1 MNRVDHKV
9 AIVTGAAG
17 GIGSATCR
25 LLAQSGATVIATDLR
40 DADGQRLVAEIVAA
54 GGKARFIRHDV
65 TDDAQWAMVFATAI
79 KEHGQVD
86 ILVNNA
92 GIYRHGRTEDATAAD
107 IQEMFDINLKSVVL
121 GTQHAFRAMK
131 QRPAGSSAAAIVNL
145 SSVAGLIGSPNSTLY
160 NLSKGGVRLFTKGTA
175 MEAAALGYN
184 IRINSIHPGI
194 IDTDMARQGVAGAM
208 LQRGVSAEVVAQT
221 MAAAH
226 PLGRMGRAEEVA
238 RGIVYLAS
246 DDASFMTGSEL
257 VVDGGM
263 TAR

>member
-1 MNRVDHKV
+1 MNRVDNKV
-9 AIVTGAAG
+9 ALVTGASG

-25 LLAQSGATVIATDLR
+25 LLARAGATVVATDLR
-40 DADGQRLVAEIVAA
+40 AEQGQALVAQIIAE
-54 GGKARFIRHDV
+54 GGKACFMSHDV
-65 TDDAQWAMVFATAI
+65 TDDAQWSKVMTDTLAAF
-79 KEHGQVD
+79 GQLD

-92 GIYRHGRTEDATAAD
+92 GIFRHGRTEEASVSD

-145 SSVAGLIGSPNSTLY
+145 SSVAGLNGSPNATLY
-160 NLSKGGVRLFTKGTA
+160 CLSKGGVRLFTKATA
-175 MEAAALGYN
+175 LEAASLGYN
-184 IRINSIHPGI
+184 IRVNSIHPGI
-194 IDTDMARQGVAGAM
+194 IDTDMAQGVANAM
-208 LQRGVSAEVVAQT
+208 RGRGVPEAAIGQT
-221 MAAAH
+221 LAGAH
-226 PLGRMGRAEEVA
+226 PLGRMGQADEIA

>member
-1 MNRVDHKV
+1 
-9 AIVTGAAG
+9 
-17 GIGSATCR
+17 
-25 LLAQSGATVIATDLR
+25 
-40 DADGQRLVAEIVAA
+40 
-54 GGKARFIRHDV
+54 
-65 TDDAQWAMVFATAI
+65 VFATAI
-79 KEHGQVD
+79 KEYGQVD

-92 GIYRHGRTEDATAAD
+92 GIYRHGRTEDASGAD

>member
-1 MNRVDHKV
+1 MV
-9 AIVTGAAG
+9 
-17 GIGSATCR
+17 
-25 LLAQSGATVIATDLR
+25 ATDLR

-92 GIYRHGRTEDATAAD
+92 GIYRHGRTEDATAAN